1 MVLLFRLDPYPGLL
15 GMGGYCRDCWCH
27 CLSSASTTFCRCNM
41 TNTDDVVI
49 SICGL
54 RKSYKVYRK
63 NIDRLKEALDPRRR
77 TYHKEFDALKGVG
90 LSIRRGEIVGILGS
104 NGSGKST
111 LLKIVAGVLR
121 QSEGKVKVNGS
132 VSALLELGAG
142 FNPEQS
148 GLENIY
154 LAGVLRGVPR
164 KVMRK
169 KLDEIVEFA
178 DIGEFIHQKTKF
190 YSSGMFARLAFAVS
204 IHVDPDIL
212 IIDEALSVGD
222 AAFKRKCF
230 AKLEDFRKA
239 GKTILLVSHSEAAIT
254 EMCNRAVLIDRGEVL
269 ADGPV
274 KETITSYLKLM
285 NAKGEKRK
293 EIREGIVAGQLL
305 SPAVDQAK
313 GSTPDAAQQQRAA
326 DSEELF
332 LEGLRPKSTVEYPAE
347 GARLL
352 NVRIETLEGRR
363 VNRLVHGKR
372 YRYVYEIEFHCLSQN
387 VSFGMMIK
395 TTQGTALCGGS
406 YPQKDTW
413 IREVAAGEVRA
424 VTWEFDCL
432 LEEGTYFTN
441 CGVMADREGERSYLH
456 RILDAYMF
464 QVAPRADRITT
475 AWVNLGLTARYD
487 EKVVT

>member
-1 MVLLFRLDPYPGLL
+1 MT
-15 GMGGYCRDCWCH
+15 
-27 CLSSASTTFCRCNM
+27 STE
-41 TNTDDVVI
+41 DIVI
-49 SICGL
+49 SISGL

-77 TYHKEFDALKGVG
+77 AYHKEFDALNGVA
-90 LSIRRGEIVGILGS
+90 LSIRRGEVVGILGS

-121 QSEGKVKVNGS
+121 QSAGKIRVNGS

-154 LAGVLRGVPR
+154 LAGTLRGVPR
-164 KVMRK
+164 KEMSQR
-169 KLDEIVEFA
+169 LEEIVEFA
-178 DIGEFIHQKTKF
+178 DIGDFIHQKTKF
-190 YSSGMFARLAFAVS
+190 YSSGMFARLAFSVA
-204 IHVDPDIL
+204 IHVDPEIL

-230 AKLEDFRKA
+230 AKLEEFRKA
-239 GKTILLVSHSEAAIT
+239 KKTILLVSHSEAAIV
-254 EMCNRAVLIDRGEVL
+254 EMCSRAVLIDRGEVL

-274 KETITSYLKLM
+274 KETITNYLKLI
-285 NAKGEKRK
+285 NAKGDKRRQIRD
-293 EIREGIVAGQLL
+293 EIVSGQLL
-305 SPAVDQAK
+305 SLSGGRTK
-313 GSTPDAAQQQRAA
+313 GNNPDTAAPHKA
-326 DSEELF
+326 EESQELY
-332 LEGLRPKSTVEYPAE
+332 LESLRPQSTVEYPPE
-347 GARLL
+347 GARLR
-352 NVRIETLEGRR
+352 NARIETIQGHK
-363 VNRLVHGKR
+363 VNRLIHGKR
-372 YRYVYEIEFHCLSQN
+372 YRYVYDVEFSAASAD

-406 YPQKDTW
+406 YPQKGAW
-413 IREVAAGEVRA
+413 IRKVGAGEVRT

-441 CGVMADREGERSYLH
+441 CGVMAERGGERNYLH

-475 AWVNLGLTARYD
+475 AWVNLGLTVRFD
-487 EKVVT
+487 EKVVK